1 MTATANLP
9 QLTDRHVLFLDFD
22 GTLAPIQDDAATVR
36 LPDGVGDALAELHGF
51 LGGALIIVSGRDI
64 RDLSSRVPDI
74 FWRAGTHGLE
84 ICGPGTAPEATR
96 RDAPAELTA
105 AVNAALDG
113 LDGVHAEAKG
123 EVIAFH
129 YRQNPD
135 IGPLLGARLEESL
148 AGIEGYKL
156 QAGKMIF
163 EAKPDRAN
171 KGKAV
176 ETLLKL
182 AGFEDRIPV
191 MVGDDTTDE
200 DAFDV
205 VNRLGGLSIKVG
217 SGDTHA
223 TYRVDDPEAVA
234 EWIKRQGRK

>member
-36 LPDGVGDALAELHGF
+36 LPDGVGGALADVHGF
-51 LGGALIIVSGRDI
+51 LAGAVIIISGRDI

-84 ICGPGTAPEATR
+84 ICAPGTAPEATR
-96 RDAPAELTA
+96 RDAPVELTA

-182 AGFEDRIPV
+182 AGLEDRIPV

-205 VNRLGGLSIKVG
+205 VNRLGGVSIKVG
-217 SGDTHA
+217 SGETHA
-223 TYRVDDPEAVA
+223 TYRLDDPEAVA